1 MSPLRILGKFLI
13 SAGVGV
19 LLFLAWTLWGTG
31 IYTERQQNRLKRE
44 FAALAPVP
52 GAETGSHDAPPRV
65 PARNFDPAPGAPVF
79 KLEIPAID
87 VDHIVVEGVETEQ
100 LKLGPGH
107 YPACADQFSLP
118 LCFEDE
124 SEEYWPGE
132 EGRVI
137 VSGHRTTYGA
147 PFWDLDKLEEGD
159 RIRTITKWGTFVYVV
174 TETRVVDDD
183 EPVVATGNSAELLL
197 TTCTPKFSADQR
209 YLVLA
214 ELEAS

>member
-1 MSPLRILGKFLI
+1 MAPLKILGKFLI
-13 SAGVGV
+13 SAGAGV

-31 IYTERQQNRLKRE
+31 IYTERQQNRLERE
-44 FAALAPVP
+44 FAALAPAP
-52 GAETGSHDAPPRV
+52 AAETGSPG
-65 PARNFDPAPGAPVF
+65 RNFDPAPGAPAF

-87 VDHIVVEGVETEQ
+87 VERIIVEGVEAEQ

-107 YPACADQFSLP
+107 YPACADQFALP

-147 PFWDLDKLEEGD
+147 PFWDLDKLEKGD

-174 TETRVVDDD
+174 TETSVVDDD
-183 EPVVATGNSAELLL
+183 ELVAATGNSAELLL
-197 TTCTPKFSADQR
+197 TTCNPKFSADQR